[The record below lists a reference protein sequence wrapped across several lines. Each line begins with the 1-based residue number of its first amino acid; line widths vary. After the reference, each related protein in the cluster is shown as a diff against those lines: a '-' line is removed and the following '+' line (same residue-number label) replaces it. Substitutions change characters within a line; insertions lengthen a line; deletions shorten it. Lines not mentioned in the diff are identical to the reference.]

1 MKTTHKKYVVLV
13 ASPFKLQVYEML
25 HYSPQQSER
34 LAQESEGSALAQD
47 FLTFGQFCFFAT
59 ELKRKYV
66 EADDDDT
73 SSKAKSSR
81 GPDSGGQAIEVPAG
95 GGGHPSNEA
104 IRPQHPQTVPAAL
117 QVSTRSQGRNQGLR
131 NPPRRR
137 QPTTCFSGVRVTQPP
152 GVRSGH

>member
-1 MKTTHKKYVVLV
+1 
-13 ASPFKLQVYEML
+13 ML
-25 HYSPQQSER
+25 HYSPQQSDR

-73 SSKAKSSR
+73 SSKAKSCR

-95 GGGHPSNEA
+95 GGGGGHPSSEDGPVNTPTSSNSSSCSA
-104 IRPQHPQTVPAAL
+104 
-117 QVSTRSQGRNQGLR
+117 GL
-131 NPPRRR
+131 NKKSSPE
-137 QPTTCFSGVRVTQPP
+137 S
-152 GVRSGH
+152 